1 MFVPIPPGPL
11 RCFIFPQFESNTELL
26 TILALFTSQQSCH
39 TWRNLWKRHAIEE
52 TISTNHSIGSWI
64 FVLLWFSI
72 LTKLEKSKIIKVKR
86 FQAAVQEDIGIKSK
100 MISCFFLI
108 IWGFVLVF
116 NIDLHLITNLAIH
129 RDLSQETS

>member
-1 MFVPIPPGPL
+1 MFPSPLGPL
-11 RCFIFPQFESNTELL
+11 DVSYFLNSNQTLSFWQFWLCSPANKVAIHGEICENGMLL
-26 TILALFTSQQSCH
+26 
-39 TWRNLWKRHAIEE
+39 KK